1 MTTAQQTTH
10 LAHVPGN
17 SARARSPGARRR
29 TAAIVHVAALAL
41 VAVASPLKAQVA
53 PDVLPPVAHSRIVSV
68 NPLLLIFAGI
78 VSLDYEQRVTSSA
91 TLGGSIS
98 SFGYADTDYLSLEAR
113 GRYYVSGRA
122 LEGLSVGTVLGLVRL
137 QAQDST
143 DLRDYAMNVGFT
155 VEQQW
160 LLGVDERV
168 ALAAGAGASRLFF
181 NEDRDPFR
189 RVLPILRL
197 SIGWGF

>member
-10 LAHVPGN
+10 PAHIPGN
-17 SARARSPGARRR
+17 STRANALGSLRR
-29 TAAIVHVAALAL
+29 I
-41 VAVASPLKAQVA
+41 VAVVHIAVLGMVVMAAPLSAQVV
-53 PDVLPPVAHSRIVSV
+53 PEVLPPVGHSRIISV

-78 VSLDYEQRVTSSA
+78 VSLDYEQRVTSS
-91 TLGGSIS
+91 TSLGGSIS
-98 SFGYADTDYLSLEAR
+98 SFGYSDTDYLSLEAR

-122 LEGLSVGTVLGLVRL
+122 LDGLSVGAVLGLVRL

-143 DLRDYAMNVGFT
+143 DLRDYAMNLGFT
-155 VEQQW
+155 LEQQW

-168 ALAAGAGASRLFF
+168 ALTAGAGASRLFF
-181 NEDRDPFR
+181 SEDRDPFS

>member
-1 MTTAQQTTH
+1 MITAQQTTH
-10 LAHVPGN
+10 SAHIPGN
-17 SARARSPGARRR
+17 SVHTNASAALRRGV
-29 TAAIVHVAALAL
+29 AAIHIAALAM
-41 VAVASPLKAQVA
+41 VAVASPLSAQLA
-53 PDVLPPVAHSRIVSV
+53 PEVLPPVGHSRVVSV

-78 VSLDYEQRVTSSA
+78 VSLDYEQRVTSST
-91 TLGGSIS
+91 TLGGSVS
-98 SFGYADTDYLSLEAR
+98 SFGYSDTDYLSLEAR

-122 LEGLSVGTVLGLVRL
+122 LDGLSVGTVLGLVRL

-168 ALAAGAGASRLFF
+168 ALTAGAGASRLFF
-181 NEDRDPFR
+181 SEDRDPFR